1 MRRLGGPVQRALLTT
16 IVATAALLGA
26 AQPAA
31 PPDYPVKFLKV
42 DALKAQLDGGEK
54 ITIFDVRTSD
64 AFAELHIKSA
74 KNLPLRQVEA
84 RAPMDV
90 PKNSRVVLY

>member
-1 MRRLGGPVQRALLTT
+1 VRRGPHVQKAVLITV
-16 IVATAALLGA
+16 VAGIALLGA

-31 PPDYPVKFLKV
+31 PPESPVKFIKV

-54 ITIFDVRTSD
+54 ITIFDVRTPE
-64 AFAELHIKSA
+64 AFAELHIQGA
-74 KNLPLRQVEA
+74 KNLPLRQVDG
-84 RAPMDV
+84 RAAKEV